1 MFRYFFLFS
10 LIIACQLNAPLIVN
24 GNSHDVSK
32 FKNLILY
39 KKAKFTGSLVFYYD
53 QNNKKPNI
61 ECSYKNGL
69 KEGLEKIW
77 YVNSQLSSSRTY
89 KEGVKVGS
97 HKGWWENGNFKFDYL
112 YNNKGEYSGK
122 IMEWYPN
129 GKLYK
134 EFTYEKGKEE
144 GSQKMWKLNGNI
156 KANYVVIN
164 GERFGLIGLKKC
176 DPVSAN

>member
-1 MFRYFFLFS
+1 
-10 LIIACQLNAPLIVN
+10 
-24 GNSHDVSK
+24 
-32 FKNLILY
+32 
-39 KKAKFTGSLVFYYD
+39 
-53 QNNKKPNI
+53 
-61 ECSYKNGL
+61 L